1 MLNLTYDMTGGLG
14 QKMYAYAEL
23 NGTTGKTIPAQATS
37 MTIDVEGDNSLNWLR
52 AELKDNNGKT
62 VYVDL
67 SCIGRMEG
75 ISLAVQRL
83 RWLQPGLRRSF
94 NNID

>member
-1 MLNLTYDMTGGLG
+1 
-14 QKMYAYAEL
+14 MYAYAEL

-67 SCIGRMEG
+67 AKAMDWSGWKTLSIDLSGY
-75 ISLAVQRL
+75 
-83 RWLQPGLRRSF
+83 
-94 NNID
+94 NIAFPAQM